1 MKKAL
6 PSKPGSPAHTEVTTL
21 KESIVALQA
30 EVTENKDKIAVQ
42 DTERAELD
50 EKINLQD
57 EQLNELTSESKK
69 QAANVQAL
77 RAELQAVKTRNAA
90 LVAGRITVES
100 KNLALEAKIGKLQ
113 AETDTLKAFK
123 QTHIR
128 EAQPMLVSLMTMENQ
143 VDGMDEDD
151 ARRAAE
157 LRYVDMF
164 DVPIAESDD
173 GE

>member
-6 PSKPGSPAHTEVTTL
+6 PSKPGSPTHTEITTL

-30 EVTENKDKIAVQ
+30 EVTDLKDKIDVQ
-42 DTERAELD
+42 DIDHAELD
-50 EKINLQD
+50 EKTKLQD
-57 EQLNELTSESKK
+57 EQLNEITSESKN
-69 QAANVQAL
+69 QAANLQAL
-77 RAELQAVKTRNAA
+77 RAELKAVKMRNAA

-100 KNLALEAKIGKLQ
+100 RNLALEAKIGELQ
-113 AETDTLKAFK
+113 AETDALKTFK

-128 EAQPMLVSLMTMENQ
+128 EAQPLLVSLMTMENQ

-164 DVPIAESDD
+164 GVAIAEFEN